1 MNRRLYRSSTDR
13 KIGGVAAGTAEYFDV
28 DPSIARVIWLLLAI
42 FTGGAFVIVYLVMWA
57 IVPEAPWSPPV
68 VGAAPTAGEGSTD
81 EDRAAMAAGAAAG
94 VAADAEAEGQGAA
107 EGAADA
113 PTEPGTPSTP
123 WAPTT
128 PQPSSTWSAS
138 AEVGSGPGPHVI
150 LGAILILVGG
160 WFLVDQFFPGFSF
173 GTLWPIGLVAIG
185 VIILVAALRRGG

>member
-1 MNRRLYRSSTDR
+1 MNRRLYRSPTDR
-13 KIGGVAAGTAEYFDV
+13 KIGGVAAGTAEYFDI
-28 DPSIARVIWLLLAI
+28 DPSIARVLWLLLAI

-68 VGAAPTAGEGSTD
+68 VGTSPIADEGSTD
-81 EDRAAMAAGAAAG
+81 VSDAAVAAGEAS
-94 VAADAEAEGQGAA
+94 VAEADV
-107 EGAADA
+107 DA
-113 PTEPGTPSTP
+113 PTEPGTPWTP
-123 WAPTT
+123 TS

-138 AEVGSGPGPHVI
+138 AEVASGPGPHVI

>member
-13 KIGGVAAGTAEYFDV
+13 KIGGVAAGTAEYFDI
-28 DPSIARVIWLLLAI
+28 DPSIARVLWLLLAI

-68 VGAAPTAGEGSTD
+68 VGAAPAAGEGSTD
-81 EDRAAMAAGAAAG
+81 AGGAVAAAGAAA
-94 VAADAEAEGQGAA
+94 DDPDAA

-113 PTEPGTPSTP
+113 PTEPATPSTP
-123 WAPTT
+123 WTPTT
-128 PQPSSTWSAS
+128 PEPSSTWSAS
-138 AEVGSGPGPHVI
+138 AEVASGPGPHVI